1 MQKNVRIMNGANSAA
16 EVRPIRVMLV
26 GVNEKVRAAID
37 LLFRKESRAGL
48 TLVADAPD
56 VGVFDYDRPLVER
69 EWTNYRVSFPQL
81 PTLIVSYLPAV
92 LHASGRIAGETG
104 VQRIV
109 GKPIKPQELIEQLQL
124 LARDGQGSRNKIN
137 GKTSRAISEQ
147 GANEGRIRVRPVYT
161 REGSGSA
168 ATAIDDRLAD
178 AECLYQRDD
187 SVQSLDRRLLEA
199 TGMEFDPSRYLLG
212 YLRRAVTQSCE
223 EGRGMAISNVAES
236 THLLVRPQHG
246 GEVLVEPPGT
256 DLRLACLRPL
266 DEGCLRVEVL
276 AADDPRLRRE
286 GWRAADEVLWEVA
299 LRTSRGRLPAGVPVE
314 QPVRLLRWPN
324 FTRLMESPGAMRIA
338 ALMVRAPISLEDVA
352 RRLSIEPGA
361 VFSFFAAAQT
371 LGLIEGSP
379 ASEAPLLAV
388 EQSPRR
394 GGGAKRGLI
403 ARLMQRLAI
412 TR

>member
-1 MQKNVRIMNGANSAA
+1 VKFGQRSSRTGCSTGTPAGN
-16 EVRPIRVMLV
+16 RP
-26 GVNEKVRAAID
+26 
-37 LLFRKESRAGL
+37 
-48 TLVADAPD
+48 
-56 VGVFDYDRPLVER
+56 
-69 EWTNYRVSFPQL
+69 
-81 PTLIVSYLPAV
+81 
-92 LHASGRIAGETG
+92 
-104 VQRIV
+104 
-109 GKPIKPQELIEQLQL
+109 
-124 LARDGQGSRNKIN
+124 
-137 GKTSRAISEQ
+137 
-147 GANEGRIRVRPVYT
+147 
-161 REGSGSA
+161 
-168 ATAIDDRLAD
+168 
-178 AECLYQRDD
+178 
-187 SVQSLDRRLLEA
+187 
-199 TGMEFDPSRYLLG
+199 
-212 YLRRAVTQSCE
+212 
-223 EGRGMAISNVAES
+223 
-236 THLLVRPQHG
+236 
-246 GEVLVEPPGT
+246 
-256 DLRLACLRPL
+256 
-266 DEGCLRVEVL
+266 
-276 AADDPRLRRE
+276 RE